1 MSLDQPGS
9 VPVDTHMLNIA
20 RRYLPHLATQKT
32 ITGKVHKEVGEHF
45 RSLLGPW
52 AGKELCTLQ
61 ADKFCVFQLSNNSS
75 STGWAHSVLFSADL
89 KHLQQLK
96 KENPDV
102 QDQKS
107 SRIKEE
113 TPKYSMEVLEDVE
126 KKDVKE
132 EIRDELHQKKDIV
145 KEEEENV
152 KSGTSGGDDV
162 PVDIENTIKNSSVK
176 AKSKPV
182 KKLKKTASPSFGEIS
197 PFRRKKLKT

>member
-1 MSLDQPGS
+1 M
-9 VPVDTHMLNIA
+9 
-20 RRYLPHLATQKT
+20 
-32 ITGKVHKEVGEHF
+32 
-45 RSLLGPW
+45 
-52 AGKELCTLQ
+52 
-61 ADKFCVFQLSNNSS
+61 
-75 STGWAHSVLFSADL
+75 

-113 TPKYSMEVLEDVE
+113 TPEDSMKVLEDVE

-132 EIRDELHQKKDIV
+132 EIRDGPHQKKDIV